1 MNLLHDQV
9 SALIQNSPTL
19 TAKPEEQ
26 WFWQAQSKDMN
37 DEQLQKLMQIL
48 ATEQASVQSIKAT
61 EEKNVSK
68 LDSDHLAALLNF
80 KNVTLPKF
88 RQEWEA
94 QSRENENPES
104 ILQSI
109 ENGNA

>member
-1 MNLLHDQV
+1 MSLIYDQV

-26 WFWQAQSKDMN
+26 WFWQAQAKDMT

-48 ATEQASVQSIKAT
+48 TTEQASVQSIKAT
-61 EEKNVSK
+61 EEQNISK
-68 LDSDHLAALLNF
+68 IDKDHLSALLNF

-94 QSRENENPES
+94 QSREKENPEK

-109 ENGNA
+109 DNANA